1 MCVLITS
8 TAANMKKTLLTTP
21 GLLES
26 IITSNPDG
34 AGLMFA
40 GNDGSLVA
48 QKTLIN
54 ELEPMR
60 QWLTNNIPD
69 DFRDIAFHGRFRTDG
84 NVDLENAHPYK
95 VAGGGY
101 LMHNGVL
108 KTSVGKDK
116 TKSDTWWYCRW
127 FLDGGADEIFATA
140 AGRQLVGHHI
150 GSSNK
155 FAYLDSKGTIHVINK
170 DSGVEY
176 ADMWISNTYAW
187 DVSTLDPTYKRYSG
201 YSFGRSGD
209 PRKAASYGKYSGK
222 PYSGVLSAE
231 ELEDWDLGD
240 PVGEEEAI
248 LDMTA
253 VLNSWMDDNDS
264 VSWLMYA
271 QEDLFVDALNE
282 CGVPLLDEL
291 FYEMGEAYADDRMLD
306 MEDSDDTD
314 FTRAIRAIE
323 KGDAA
328 SYTLLQELI
337 DDGKAETVVHA
348 LIYGVTFAFPPTHKD
363 DEDAYAE
370 VELEDVPA

>member
-1 MCVLITS
+1 M
-8 TAANMKKTLLTTP
+8 
-21 GLLES
+21 
-26 IITSNPDG
+26 
-34 AGLMFA
+34 
-40 GNDGSLVA
+40 GS
-48 QKTLIN
+48 
-54 ELEPMR
+54 
-60 QWLTNNIPD
+60 
-69 DFRDIAFHGRFRTDG
+69 
-84 NVDLENAHPYK
+84 
-95 VAGGGY
+95 
-101 LMHNGVL
+101 
-108 KTSVGKDK
+108 
-116 TKSDTWWYCRW
+116 
-127 FLDGGADEIFATA
+127 
-140 AGRQLVGHHI
+140 HI

-155 FAYLDSKGTIHVINK
+155 FAFLDKTGQIHVINK

-176 ADMWISNTYAW
+176 EGLWFSNTYAW

-231 ELEDWDLGD
+231 ELEGWDLGD

-271 QEDLFVDALNE
+271 QEDLFVEALNE
-282 CGVPLLDEL
+282 CGVHLLDEL

-323 KGDAA
+323 KGGAA

-348 LIYGVTFAFPPTHKD
+348 LIYGVTFAFPAAPKD

-370 VELEDVPA
+370 VELEDAPA

>member
-1 MCVLITS
+1 MLITS
-8 TAANMKKTLLTTP
+8 PTASNLRRVLTNTA
-21 GLLES
+21 GLIES
-26 IITSNPDG
+26 IYGSNSDG
-34 AGLMFA
+34 LGIMFPS
-40 GNDGSLVA
+40 NDVVPVA
-48 QKTLIN
+48 LRTLPKSDK
-54 ELEPMR
+54 EALA
-60 QWLTNNIPD
+60 WLLANLPD
-69 DFRDIAFHGRFRTDG
+69 DERPVAMHARFTTHGDTNLD
-84 NVDLENAHPYK
+84 NCHPYE
-95 VAGGGY
+95 VDGGY

-108 KTSVGKDK
+108 ASGQGQDK

-127 FLDGGADEIFATA
+127 FLDGGAHNILGTQ
-140 AGRQLVGHHI
+140 AGRQLVGSHI

-155 FAYLDSKGTIHVINK
+155 FAFLDKAGQIHVINK

-176 ADMWISNTYAW
+176 EGLWFSNTYAW

-231 ELEDWDLGD
+231 ELEGWDLGD

-282 CGVPLLDEL
+282 CGVHLLDEL

-348 LIYGVTFAFPPTHKD
+348 LIYGVTFAFPATPKD

-370 VELEDVPA
+370 VELEDAPA

>member
-1 MCVLITS
+1 MLITS
-8 TAANMKKTLLTTP
+8 PTASNLRRVLTNTA
-21 GLLES
+21 GLIES
-26 IITSNPDG
+26 IYGSNSDG
-34 AGLMFA
+34 LGIMFPS
-40 GNDGSLVA
+40 NDVVPVA
-48 QKTLIN
+48 RRTLPKSDK
-54 ELEPMR
+54 EALA
-60 QWLTNNIPD
+60 WLLANLPD
-69 DFRDIAFHGRFRTDG
+69 DERPVAMHARFTTHGDTNLD
-84 NVDLENAHPYK
+84 NCHPYE
-95 VAGGGY
+95 VDGGY

-108 KTSVGKDK
+108 ASGQGQDK

-127 FLDGGADEIFATA
+127 FLDGGAHNILGTQ
-140 AGRQLVGHHI
+140 AGRQLVGSHI

-155 FAYLDSKGTIHVINK
+155 FAFLDKAGHIHVINK

-176 ADMWISNTYAW
+176 EGLWFSNTYAW
-187 DVSTLDPTYKRYSG
+187 DVSTLDPTYKRYRG
-201 YSFGRSGD
+201 CSFGRSGD

-231 ELEDWDLGD
+231 ELEGWDLGD

-271 QEDLFVDALNE
+271 PEDLFVDALNE
-282 CGVPLLDEL
+282 CGVSLLDEL

-348 LIYGVTFAFPPTHKD
+348 LIYGVTFAFPATPKD

-370 VELEDVPA
+370 VELEDAPA